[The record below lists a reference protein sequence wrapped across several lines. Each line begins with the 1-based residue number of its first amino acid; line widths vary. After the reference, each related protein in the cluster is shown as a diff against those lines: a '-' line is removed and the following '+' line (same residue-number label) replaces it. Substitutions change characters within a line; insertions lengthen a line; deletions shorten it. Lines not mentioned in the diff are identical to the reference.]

1 MNQPDTSKLLREC
14 DAGIQM
20 AVSSLDDVLPMVES
34 KQLRHQ
40 LQSSLKA
47 HNRLQKQASQLL
59 SQCEVSGKSPNPMAV
74 GMSWLKTNVKLAVQ
88 PGDQSVAD
96 LMIDGCNM
104 GVKALHR
111 YQNRYPQANQKAKD
125 LVEQLI
131 LEERGLSEELE
142 GYL

>member
-1 MNQPDTSKLLREC
+1 MNQQETAKLLSEC

-20 AVSSLDDVLPMVES
+20 AISSLDDVLPMVES

-40 LQSSLKA
+40 LQSSLKN
-47 HNRLQKQASQLL
+47 HNRLSQQTQKLL
-59 SQCEVSGKSPNPMAV
+59 TQYDAGGKSPNPMAV

-111 YQNRYPQANQKAKD
+111 YQNRYPEADQKAKD

-131 LEERGLSEELE
+131 LEERSLSNDLE

>member
-1 MNQPDTSKLLREC
+1 MNHVDTSKLLREA

-20 AVSSLDDVLPMVES
+20 AISSLDDVLPMVES
-34 KQLRHQ
+34 KQMRHQ

-47 HNRLQKQASQLL
+47 HNRLRKQTSQLL
-59 SQCEVSGKSPNPMAV
+59 SQCDADGKSPSPVAV

-111 YQNRYPQANQKAKD
+111 YQNRYPDANQNAKD
-125 LVEQLI
+125 VVEQLI